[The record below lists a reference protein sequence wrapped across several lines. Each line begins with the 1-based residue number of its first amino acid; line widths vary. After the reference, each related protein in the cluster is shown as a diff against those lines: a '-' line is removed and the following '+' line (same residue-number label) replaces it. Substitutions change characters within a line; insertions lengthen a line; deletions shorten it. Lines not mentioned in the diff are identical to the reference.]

1 MNNFNHIPSNTWDMD
16 NALAPRDEN
25 GLISPMAFQGGTDGC
40 GKPLHYAVV
49 PNDGSPMYF
58 NDDFLPGGK
67 FYGKITYH
75 PGFVERSFGVMDDGK
90 VTPLMPGEVIFTDP
104 RFNAAQLA
112 SMVQRDGIPPELKP
126 AFMQLSTLFASNGIH
141 PVPEEKEISDG
152 VVGKG
157 RKGAAAKL
165 CNSSIEVLSL
175 RRVLDGEKSRFEVE
189 LLLLANQATVCV
201 PEDRLSD
208 LASFISAR
216 HPWFHLC
223 TDVPNA
229 AAQLE
234 EYVRDQLPD
243 ALKVTVIRK
252 PGWTELDGEH
262 FYAHDGATVNPS
274 SHILLETGRKIPSIA
289 GCSAAESFKDALA
302 IIDIGSPFVTL
313 PLLLTA
319 YGGPLAALFEEAGCP
334 LRFCAYLVG
343 VSGSLKTAVSEVFAG
358 FFGERDHSTFRDT
371 MAAIDVN
378 ISAHRDRMLLLD
390 DFQPPVVSADG
401 QAMRKTNEHVTRLFG
416 DDIAKKRANGTAT
429 ETHGERPRGTCLITG
444 EMFSGSYSSMLR
456 CLMIQIDRN
465 SIVGELL
472 RPYQENPALWTGN
485 FVAFLQYV
493 GHSWDNICQLIRDRF
508 PAMRSFFSI
517 YVSERRLADVGA
529 VLAIIAEIFLN
540 YGQYCGALTADERD
554 DLLQEF
560 RDYLSAPLLDTEKF
574 SRAVS
579 IPELCCEA
587 LNEAP
592 EKNTLMLAK
601 YANLFQPGFDGFYT
615 EDRLW
620 LRQDSLLRVLRQQ
633 SIERQASCVITSK
646 LALPQ
651 LYKSGLIIRD
661 EEDGKDGSYLK
672 RTPYIPALGKR
683 TRMVCFDLAALQK
696 KS

>member
-1 MNNFNHIPSNTWDMD
+1 
-16 NALAPRDEN
+16 
-25 GLISPMAFQGGTDGC
+25 
-40 GKPLHYAVV
+40 
-49 PNDGSPMYF
+49 
-58 NDDFLPGGK
+58 
-67 FYGKITYH
+67 
-75 PGFVERSFGVMDDGK
+75 
-90 VTPLMPGEVIFTDP
+90 
-104 RFNAAQLA
+104 
-112 SMVQRDGIPPELKP
+112 
-126 AFMQLSTLFASNGIH
+126 
-141 PVPEEKEISDG
+141 
-152 VVGKG
+152 
-157 RKGAAAKL
+157 
-165 CNSSIEVLSL
+165 
-175 RRVLDGEKSRFEVE
+175 
-189 LLLLANQATVCV
+189 
-201 PEDRLSD
+201 
-208 LASFISAR
+208 
-216 HPWFHLC
+216 
-223 TDVPNA
+223 
-229 AAQLE
+229 
-234 EYVRDQLPD
+234 
-243 ALKVTVIRK
+243 
-252 PGWTELDGEH
+252 
-262 FYAHDGATVNPS
+262 
-274 SHILLETGRKIPSIA
+274 
-289 GCSAAESFKDALA
+289 
-302 IIDIGSPFVTL
+302 
-313 PLLLTA
+313 
-319 YGGPLAALFEEAGCP
+319 
-334 LRFCAYLVG
+334 
-343 VSGSLKTAVSEVFAG
+343 
-358 FFGERDHSTFRDT
+358 
-371 MAAIDVN
+371 
-378 ISAHRDRMLLLD
+378 
-390 DFQPPVVSADG
+390 
-401 QAMRKTNEHVTRLFG
+401 MRKTNEHVTRLFG

-493 GHSWDNICQLIRDRF
+493 GHSWNNICQLIRDRF

-574 SRAVS
+574 SRQVS

-587 LNEAP
+587 LNEAS

-601 YANLFQPGFDGFYT
+601 YADLFQPGFDGFYT

-633 SIERQASCVITSK
+633 SIERQASCVITGK

-696 KS
+696 KF